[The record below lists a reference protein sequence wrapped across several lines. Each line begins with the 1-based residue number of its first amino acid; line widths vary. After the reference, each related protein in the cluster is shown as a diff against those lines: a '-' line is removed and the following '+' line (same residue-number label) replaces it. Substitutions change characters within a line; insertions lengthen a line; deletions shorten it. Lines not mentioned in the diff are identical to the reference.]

1 MTTGSPLASFP
12 PAWEGFWDQSQ
23 DMYGAR
29 MFANA
34 NLASSEH
41 WYALGYP
48 LLGVP
53 FLTLFPRDPFFL
65 VNMVSLIVFALAF
78 LAVLPAA
85 HRLDGNHERVSCGA
99 AAAGER

>member
-1 MTTGSPLASFP
+1 MKHLDVPIVLATFAAIVTALHLLVYTMTTGSPLASFP

-23 DMYGAR
+23 VRIQSAEA
-29 MFANA
+29 FANA

-53 FLTLFPRDPFFL
+53 FLTLFPRDP
-65 VNMVSLIVFALAF
+65 
-78 LAVLPAA
+78 VLS
-85 HRLDGNHERVSCGA
+85 RLTWSA
-99 AAAGER
+99 